1 MFPRVLSSPGG
12 SVAAGGGRRRV
23 SRSFL
28 GPHVA
33 RSEPREH
40 EEDALAA
47 HNRFQKADESPTS
60 GFLLEQ
66 QEIKRLL
73 DQATAQV
80 VAGPPAGSSVS
91 SDVAQSQ
98 SEHNLVLQK
107 YRNNLEQTGD
117 GLLMGKGA
125 YSSLP
130 ARSPS
135 PVLPNSVQV
144 DEKFNVLAVAGRGA
158 YSPNSVHRIR
168 VQVDGEL
175 ERMRVQ
181 AGQNS
186 GAQAKAGQNLGA
198 QAEAGQ
204 NSRAQGSSSLGI
216 LILATI
222 KDVMRCKEEAS
233 VLKENIK
240 ARRAQVSA
248 AYFDTDRIL
257 QGLGAHL
264 EALPARE
271 ESMRQQALK
280 IVHSQAQSEVECQ
293 LWRKRA
299 VEVSRSTYVCVCV
312 IADNNTRRQ
321 QHAQKP
327 TCPYCETIACAPAR
341 VIVCR

>member
-1 MFPRVLSSPGG
+1 
-12 SVAAGGGRRRV
+12 
-23 SRSFL
+23 
-28 GPHVA
+28 
-33 RSEPREH
+33 
-40 EEDALAA
+40 
-47 HNRFQKADESPTS
+47 
-60 GFLLEQ
+60 
-66 QEIKRLL
+66 
-73 DQATAQV
+73 
-80 VAGPPAGSSVS
+80 
-91 SDVAQSQ
+91 
-98 SEHNLVLQK
+98 
-107 YRNNLEQTGD
+107 
-117 GLLMGKGA
+117 
-125 YSSLP
+125 
-130 ARSPS
+130 
-135 PVLPNSVQV
+135 VLPNSVQV
-144 DEKFNVLAVAGRGA
+144 DDEFNVLAVAGRGA

-175 ERMRVQ
+175 DRLRVQ
-181 AGQNS
+181 AGQNL
-186 GAQAKAGQNLGA
+186 GAQAKAGHNSGA

-248 AYFDTDRIL
+248 AYFDTDRVL

-293 LWRKRA
+293 FWRKRA

-312 IADNNTRRQ
+312 IADNNTRSN
-321 QHAQKP
+321 
-327 TCPYCETIACAPAR
+327 AR
-341 VIVCR
+341 VAVVCVPACVVVCR